1 MTINPNYECSSE
13 GGVRHWEIPYRSL
26 ENATPVETEAAEV
39 VGTDG
44 VQLNGTVLTIDAT
57 LSIAV
62 IDFTP
67 SMVYR
72 HSIRNV
78 LTYNAAVENTWGAL
92 TIGLPVYYDNSATM
106 PALTYLS
113 LAAANNLAQANTL
126 FGWIVPADA
135 TDTFPKGVGG
145 VAATFEQAVMQ
156 HGA

>member
-13 GGVRHWEIPYRSL
+13 GGVRHWEIPYASL
-26 ENATPVETEAAEV
+26 EDATPVVTDPAEV
-39 VGTDG
+39 LGTDG
-44 VQLNGTVLTIDAT
+44 LQLTGTVMTIDAG

-72 HSIRNV
+72 HDIRNV
-78 LTYNAAVENTWGAL
+78 LTYNGAVENTWGAI

-106 PALTYLS
+106 PADVHLS
-113 LAAANNLAQANTL
+113 LAAANNLAQANTI
-126 FGWIVPADA
+126 FGWVVPADEN
-135 TDTFPKGVGG
+135 DVFPKGVGG
-145 VAATFEQAVMQ
+145 FAGTYEQAVMQ